1 MFEEE
6 PEPARTEKSGLRAI
20 PPITWIGLLFVV
32 VGLALQ
38 DIRAL
43 VVGGVCLALATV
55 QGLLDK

>member
-6 PEPARTEKSGLRAI
+6 PEPARTEKSGLRAV

-32 VGLALQ
+32 IGLALL

-43 VVGGVCLALATV
+43 VVGGLCLFVATI